1 MPRSTVNVR
10 ELQAPLRDQY
20 TKDPGSAPVILRAV
34 NSESD
39 LADPLH
45 CAVHPDGAPEFTFSS
60 GAHPAVGGAGDVPC
74 SGDLLLAALAACQ
87 EVTMRMVA
95 ASMGIELEAL
105 EVTVEGDWD
114 PRGTL
119 AMGKEFPIGL
129 TGIRCHTNVVIGE
142 DERGE
147 RAARLLRSAERYCV
161 VLSTLRNGVD
171 VTSTFEVGKADS
183 GDQ

>member
-1 MPRSTVNVR
+1 
-10 ELQAPLRDQY
+10 
-20 TKDPGSAPVILRAV
+20 
-34 NSESD
+34 
-39 LADPLH
+39 
-45 CAVHPDGAPEFTFSS
+45 
-60 GAHPAVGGAGDVPC
+60 
-74 SGDLLLAALAACQ
+74 
-87 EVTMRMVA
+87 MRMVA

-119 AMGKEFPIGL
+119 AMGREFPIGL

-161 VLSTLRNGVD
+161 VLNTLRNGVD
-171 VTSTFEVGKADS
+171 VTSTFEIGKADS